1 MSCGNCFETIF
12 EGSNYCPLC
21 GSKAV
26 VPESQSGKPLGDCP
40 RCSSTLVRLDVGAV
54 SLHECERCAGVWCD
68 VDTFETVCSE
78 KEGQAAVIKRL
89 GELGDPRHEH
99 QVRYVPCPACGVLM
113 NRSNFAR
120 ISGVVIDSCKQHGV
134 WFDAQ
139 ELPSI
144 ISFIQK
150 GGLDHARE
158 KDKINIAEQRE
169 RLKQEQFKATL
180 DRMRNPSTA
189 AYKGTGSIS
198 AIRNFIDF
206 ILD

>member
-12 EGSNYCPLC
+12 EGSNFCALC

-26 VPESQSGKPLGDCP
+26 RPESPRLPLGNCP
-40 RCSSTLVRLDVGAV
+40 RCRTEMTNIEVEGI
-54 SLHECERCAGVWCD
+54 SLHECERCSGVWCD
-68 VDTFETVCSE
+68 VDTFEAICSE
-78 KEGQAAVIKRL
+78 KEGQAAVIGRL
-89 GELGDPRHEH
+89 GEFGESSRESR
-99 QVRYVPCPACGVLM
+99 VRYVPCPECGSLM

-120 ISGVVIDSCKQHGV
+120 ISGIVIDSCRPHGV

-139 ELPSI
+139 ELPGI

-158 KDKINIAEQRE
+158 KDKLNIAEERE

-180 DRMRNPSTA
+180 DRLRNPSTA
-189 AYKGTGSIS
+189 SFKGSGSIS